1 MATINEL
8 DTFVH
13 KFKQLWKS
21 GHDAHLDIESKAGK
35 AWVSLH
41 LCLNDEPGPL
51 HQQFKLPK
59 TTNPSRDRRRQRREA
74 ARNQTIETKS
84 EENNATEEEADVS
97 NNIIKEIG
105 GSENA
110 AVPEA
115 EENDSGLNESNVA
128 DKIEEEKATASEAD
142 EQACDIV
149 ENIESMEIVEAEET
163 NKNDTEKVGES
174 DQDNSGEAKPV
185 EIESIPSRPAV
196 ETVYATVVLEKTSE
210 SQVTNAE
217 INAIQAIIRS
227 KEHLNRNI
235 ISVNI
240 GSVHSYQPR
249 CGEFEHCIQIAI
261 YVSTAN
267 LWESS
272 RSYIFHHLG
281 KHTWSMHNGSEISLK
296 RIHQKT

>member
-1 MATINEL
+1 M
-8 DTFVH
+8 
-13 KFKQLWKS
+13 
-21 GHDAHLDIESKAGK
+21 
-35 AWVSLH
+35 
-41 LCLNDEPGPL
+41 
-51 HQQFKLPK
+51 
-59 TTNPSRDRRRQRREA
+59 
-74 ARNQTIETKS
+74 
-84 EENNATEEEADVS
+84 
-97 NNIIKEIG
+97 
-105 GSENA
+105 
-110 AVPEA
+110 
-115 EENDSGLNESNVA
+115 
-128 DKIEEEKATASEAD
+128 TASEAD
-142 EQACDIV
+142 AQACNIV
-149 ENIESMEIVEAEET
+149 KNIESMEVVEAKET
-163 NKNDTEKVGES
+163 TKNDTEKAGES
-174 DQDNSGEAKPV
+174 DHDNSGEAKPV

-281 KHTWSMHNGSEISLK
+281 KHVWSMRNGSEISLK